1 MNKTY
6 DRIMSNRTNKIFA
19 SVAQFQFENEETAY
33 SIALKKE
40 YEANYEKQV
49 FRADQADEFTSFL
62 EDLVAERPSGTN
74 LVVKDNA
81 DNADMPNIIE
91 IAYKA
96 HKFFV
101 KPRFRITMSIGRRI
115 ENYIN
120 SYSDCI
126 KFWQKFISKKDFI
139 MSLFEKRR
147 FPYLSIESKEWAA
160 ANRHNNP
167 IAAYEMRNGKNILV
181 SGGEPREVKIDID
194 AETNQNDFKP
204 LHPHEY
210 SASRAFVQ
218 EITQLVEM
226 KLEAQAAQLFK
237 FLMLSPTHFHIVRES
252 ALWQLFGGQRAIMA
266 ELSYILYYNMYLMR
280 QEEWLLYHNVDLR
293 HRALFTLAEAQAL
306 PNSKKFR
313 IEFTPYMQTLPI
325 DVPIQRAIP
334 FYLQGFRSICSPEVF
349 ARRFTLAT
357 CGAFQGLNL
366 ADYRAAVTGSIMI
379 PCAHINPLE
388 DLFAMRPL
396 VQGTH
401 ANALV
406 QGTHAS
412 YMTGAPNEV
421 FDEEDL
427 IFLNYLEYYYP
438 GYLSLTPEELEIE
451 FAASSSTERPAAI
464 IQYENEE
471 DRTVKKSFV
480 LRQNIRNITKSLEVF
495 DDELDCDAARFKPT
509 TQPQFNA
516 LSDMDVSITATTME
530 EFTVLA
536 ERLFERIRDN
546 CRIRGEVYMKRIDT
560 LSQYKYKIYGPGL
573 SRPIDLFRID
583 YGPEVMVKRFHLN
596 CVKMFYQAPDKI
608 YMWRSC
614 IAALLSGANEYY
626 SWFSCN
632 KIPADIILKYAMRGI
647 STVLNA
653 HERGALVKYVRAE
666 PRWSV
671 YFEQIAANPQDM
683 FGGITS
689 SHTYFQPHLYKAG
702 LRMGLRNL
710 FAADM
715 MIAPGRSA
723 VTSAD
728 GRGGEKIK
736 SNSRLF
742 MVDMAGSLPAY

>member
-1 MNKTY
+1 MLT
-6 DRIMSNRTNKIFA
+6 RTNKIITH
-19 SVAQFQFENEETAY
+19 VAQFQFENDETAY
-33 SIALKKE
+33 SVTLKKE

-62 EDLVAERPSGTN
+62 EDSIDERSSGT
-74 LVVKDNA
+74 
-81 DNADMPNIIE
+81 NIIE

-96 HKFFV
+96 HKFFA
-101 KPRFRITMSIGRRI
+101 KPRFRMTMSIGRQI

-126 KFWQKFISKKDFI
+126 EFWQKFISKKDFI

-147 FPYLSIESKEWAA
+147 FPYLSIESKEWTA

-167 IAAYEMRNGKNILV
+167 IAAYEMRNGKNFLIPSKKV
-181 SGGEPREVKIDID
+181 DEADNVDVDI
-194 AETNQNDFKP
+194 ETNQNDFKP
-204 LHPHEY
+204 MHPHEY
-210 SASRAFVQ
+210 SASGVFAR

-226 KLEAQAAQLFK
+226 KLNEQAAQLFK
-237 FLMLSPTHFHIVRES
+237 FLMLSPSHFHIVRKSE
-252 ALWQLFGGQRAIMA
+252 LWQLFSGQPAIMA
-266 ELSYILYYNMYLMR
+266 ELSYIFYYSMYLMR
-280 QEEWLLYHNVDLR
+280 QEEWLLYNNVDLR
-293 HRALFTLAEAQAL
+293 HRALFTFAEAYAL

-313 IEFTPYMQTLPI
+313 IEFSPYMQTLPI

-334 FYLQGFRSICSPEVF
+334 FYLQGFRSICSPEMF
-349 ARRFTLAT
+349 ARRFALAT
-357 CGAFQGLNL
+357 CNAFQGLNL

-388 DLFAMRPL
+388 ELFAARPLITHANAL

-406 QGTHAS
+406 QGTHAA
-412 YMTGAPNEV
+412 YMTGAPNEI
-421 FDEEDL
+421 FDDKDL
-427 IFLNYLEYYYP
+427 KFLNYLEYYYP
-438 GYLSLTPEELEIE
+438 GYLSLMPEELEIE
-451 FAASSSTERPAAI
+451 FAASVTEERPAAAI

-471 DRTVKKSFV
+471 DKIVKKSFI
-480 LRQNIRNITKSLEVF
+480 LKQNIRNITKSLQGLNASDVF
-495 DDELDCDAARFKPT
+495 DDELDNSASKFKPAMR
-509 TQPQFNA
+509 PQFNA

-530 EFTVLA
+530 EFTILA

-546 CRIRGEVYMKRIDT
+546 CRVRGEVRMKRIDT

-583 YGPEVMVKRFHLN
+583 YGPEIMVKRFHLN

-614 IAALLSGANEYY
+614 IAALLSGVNEYY

-647 STVLNA
+647 STVLNT
-653 HERGALVKYVRAE
+653 HERNALTKYVRAE
-666 PRWSV
+666 SRWSV
-671 YFEQIAANPQDM
+671 YFEQISANSQDM
-683 FGGITS
+683 FGGITTN
-689 SHTYFQPHLYKAG
+689 HTYFQPHLYNAG

-710 FAADM
+710 FAAN
-715 MIAPGRSA
+715 MIITPGRSA
-723 VTSAD
+723 TTPAD

-742 MVDMAGSLPAY
+742 MFDMSGSLPAY